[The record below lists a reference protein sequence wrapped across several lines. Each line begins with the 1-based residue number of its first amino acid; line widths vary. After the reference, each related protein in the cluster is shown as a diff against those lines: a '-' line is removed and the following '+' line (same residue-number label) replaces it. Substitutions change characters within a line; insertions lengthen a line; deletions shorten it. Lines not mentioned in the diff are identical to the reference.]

1 MRILLYNL
9 SFLCNKTVLGNL
21 ISSIDIKHHFKSLA
35 ICSIL
40 LTVHKKCI
48 QFFLNYKTFVFLCQ
62 KSAFKLISK
71 HKSD

>member
-40 LTVHKKCI
+40 STVHKKFI
-48 QFFLNYKTFVFLCQ
+48 QFFLTI
-62 KSAFKLISK
+62 KLLFFMSK
-71 HKSD
+71 KCL

>member
-40 LTVHKKCI
+40 LTVHKKFI
-48 QFFLNYKTFVFLCQ
+48 QFF
-62 KSAFKLISK
+62 
-71 HKSD
+71 